1 MDIKHFFNIAK
12 RWLWLVIAGVIIGAA
27 VGYFVSSRQTPIYEA
42 SSKFVILRAPQTT
55 YDYYAYLDNQ
65 QLISTYVQLLST
77 ESVLQKASDEL
88 GFPIYKGQA
97 TASPI
102 TDTQFVVLTVRHTE
116 PEKAALIAKNK
127 TSKTVSTRRSN
138 RFLYWKN
145 KLTNFQQPP
154 LSLSS
159 RVSKSKSWKHKAK

>member
-1 MDIKHFFNIAK
+1 
-12 RWLWLVIAGVIIGAA
+12 
-27 VGYFVSSRQTPIYEA
+27 
-42 SSKFVILRAPQTT
+42 
-55 YDYYAYLDNQ
+55 
-65 QLISTYVQLLST
+65 
-77 ESVLQKASDEL
+77 L

-116 PEKAALIAKNK
+116 PEKAALIANGLINVLIDENEQLQAIRYI
-127 TSKTVSTRRSN
+127 SAEQNLQN
-138 RFLYWKN
+138 RIDETQQQISLLEN